1 MTEKDYYDKENA
13 PEWVARVVE
22 QTKPNS
28 DEFYFD
34 WKEALFRVEFIEN
47 HCRYPEGPK
56 AGQLMELDAWQKE
69 RVIYPAFGW
78 KERDSDLRRYRM
90 VFEVIPRKNAKT
102 TLTAAIALSI
112 LFQDGEEAAQIYTAA
127 GEKGQ
132 ARLIYKAMAYM
143 VGASE
148 LMSKRSKI
156 FRNELRYPEK
166 RSYVE
171 VLSADARTKHG
182 FNAHAILFDELH
194 TQPNRDLWDVLTSS
208 QLSREQPITFVM
220 TTAGTNTESL
230 CFEMLEYARNVRD
243 GITIDD
249 RFLAVLFEANT
260 DDDWHDPEVWKK
272 ANPALGSF
280 LTEKNFRIEYEK
292 AVNMPSYINTFK
304 NLHLNIWTQSED
316 SWIADDTWQKCKG
329 DVNPDKLKG
338 LPCWTGLD
346 LASVRDLCA
355 FAALWVDEPNGKY
368 YLKVHHFVN
377 SEMARNKKL
386 SAGVDYLQF
395 RDEGSV
401 SITPGNATDHKYI
414 LDYIREFAKVHDLR
428 ELAFDRHLSGYIA
441 SELHESKINVVEFG
455 QGFVSMS
462 HPTKEFERKILN
474 REIIH
479 DGSACMRW
487 QMSCVVITQT
497 PAGDIKIIK
506 NKNRRNQKVDGVV
519 SAVMALGQYLD
530 WKGSQ
535 PKTSGFS
542 EVVGFDF

>member
-1 MTEKDYYDKENA
+1 MARIYYDKEGA
-13 PEWVARVVE
+13 PEWVQRVVE
-22 QTKPNS
+22 QTAPHS
-28 DEFYFD
+28 DGFYFD
-34 WKEALFRVEFIEN
+34 WREALFRVEFIEN
-47 HCRYPEGPK
+47 HCRYPEGSK
-56 AGQLMELDAWQKE
+56 AGELMVLDDWQKE
-69 RVIYPAFGW
+69 RIIYPAFGW
-78 KERDSDLRRYRM
+78 KERETGLRRYRM

-132 ARLIYKAMAYM
+132 ARLIYKAMSYM

-156 FRNELRYPEK
+156 YRNELRYPEK

-194 TQPNRDLWDVLTSS
+194 TQPNRELWDVLTSS

-220 TTAGTNTESL
+220 TTAGTDTESL
-230 CFEMLEYARNVRD
+230 CYEMLEYARSVD
-243 GITIDD
+243 SGLVVDD
-249 RFLAVLFEANT
+249 RFLAVLFEASSE
-260 DDDWHDPEVWKK
+260 DDWHDPEVWKK

-304 NLHLNIWTQSED
+304 NLHLNIWTQSLD
-316 SWIADDTWQKCKG
+316 SWIDNDTWMKCAG
-329 DVNPDKLKG
+329 TFDESKLKK

-386 SAGVDYLQF
+386 SAGVDYIQF

-414 LDYIREFAKVHDLR
+414 LDYIREFSKNYDMR
-428 ELAFDRHLSGYIA
+428 QLAFDRHLSGYIA
-441 SELHESKINVVEFG
+441 SELHESKIEVVEFG

-474 REIIH
+474 GEIIH
-479 DGSACMRW
+479 DGNACLRW
-487 QMSCVVITQT
+487 QMQCVIITQT

-506 NKNRRNQKVDGVV
+506 NKNKQHQKVDGIVA
-519 SAVMALGQYLD
+519 AVMALGQYLD
-530 WKGSQ
+530 YRGSQ
-535 PKTSGFS
+535 PKGGKSFTVLGL
-542 EVVGFDF
+542 DF